1 MFSEVVIFGQGYV
14 GLPLAIAIAK
24 SNFKV
29 LGIDADARRIE
40 QIENGI
46 SPIEDLDKNQ
56 MSNALESGFFTVS
69 VEDYFPISTNVICIC
84 VPTPLTKLGKPDL
97 SALESAT
104 ISVGKNLRPGMLV
117 IVEST
122 IQPGTTRN
130 FVLPILEKYSGL
142 NSDDF
147 FLAFSPERI
156 DPLNKIWGLKNTPKL
171 VAGLTSEAANLA
183 NLFYS
188 NFIDDVRVYPSLEI
202 VEAAKLLENTFRLV
216 NISLINELAIFCQQ
230 SGIPI
235 NEVVSAASTKPYGFM
250 AFNPGLG
257 AGGHCIPV
265 DPIYLAEAAK
275 SVGAPTEI
283 IEYAKKRNES
293 MPDYFVE
300 RALKILGTLEG
311 KNLLV
316 VGIAYK
322 RNVSDVRESPAL
334 KMIEKLRNKGAKVMW
349 HDDLVKTFE
358 DQKSVSINSEFDLA
372 ILATVHDYIDISLL
386 GATKILDTTFNS

>member
-1 MFSEVVIFGQGYV
+1 MFSEVVVFGQGYV
-14 GLPLAIAIAK
+14 GLPLAIAIA
-24 SNFKV
+24 SGGHKV
-29 LGIDADARRIE
+29 LGIDRDASRIE
-40 QIENGI
+40 QIKSGI
-46 SPIEDLDKNQ
+46 SPIEDLNQ
-56 MSNALESGFFTVS
+56 NQLKKALNSGSYSVSNV
-69 VEDYFPISTNVICIC
+69 DYFPRSTNVIFIC

-104 ISVGKNLRPGMLV
+104 ISVGKNLQPGMLV

-130 FVLPILEKYSGL
+130 FILPILEKYSGL
-142 NSDDF
+142 SSGDF
-147 FLAFSPERI
+147 FLAFSPERV

-171 VAGLTSEAANLA
+171 VAGLTKEAANLA

-188 NFIDDVRVYPSLEI
+188 HFIDDVRVYSSLEI
-202 VEAAKLLENTFRLV
+202 VETAKLLENTFRLV

-235 NEVVSAASTKPYGFM
+235 NDVIVAASTKPYGFM

-275 SVGAPTEI
+275 LVGAPTEI
-283 IEYAKKRNES
+283 IEYATRRNES
-293 MPDYFVE
+293 MPDYFIE
-300 RALKILGTLEG
+300 RALKTLGTL
-311 KNLLV
+311 KNKNILV

-322 RNVSDVRESPAL
+322 RNVSDIRESPAL
-334 KMIEKLRNKGAKVMW
+334 KMIEKLRQMGAKVSW
-349 HDDLVKTFE
+349 HDELVGKFE
-358 DQKSVSINSEFDLA
+358 DQKSVPISPEFDLA

-386 GATKILDTTFNS
+386 GATKILDTTFRL

>member
-24 SNFKV
+24 SNIKV
-29 LGIDADARRIE
+29 LGIDSDIRRID
-40 QIENGI
+40 QIKNGI
-46 SPIEDLDKNQ
+46 SPIEDLDSDELNRV
-56 MSNALESGFFTVS
+56 LESGFFNVS
-69 VEDYFPISTNVICIC
+69 ENDYFHISTNVICIC
-84 VPTPLTKLGKPDL
+84 VPTPLTKFGTPDL

-104 ISVGKNLRPGMLV
+104 ISAGKNLRPGMLV
-117 IVEST
+117 IIEST

-130 FVLPILEKYSGL
+130 FILPILEKYSGL
-142 NSDDF
+142 VSGDF
-147 FLAFSPERI
+147 FLAFSPERV
-156 DPLNKIWGLKNTPKL
+156 DPINKIWGLKNTPKL
-171 VAGLTSEAANLA
+171 VAGLTVDAANLA
-183 NLFYS
+183 KSFYS
-188 NFIDDVRVYPSLEI
+188 HFIDDVRVYPSLEI
-202 VEAAKLLENTFRLV
+202 VETAKLLENTFRLV
-216 NISLINELAIFCQQ
+216 NISLVNELAIYCQQ

-275 SVGAPTEI
+275 SVGSPTEI
-283 IEYAKKRNES
+283 IEYARKRNES

-300 RALKILGTLEG
+300 RALKMLGTLEG

-349 HDDLVKTFE
+349 HDDLVKTFQ
-358 DQKSVSINSEFDLA
+358 DQKSVPINSDFDLA

>member
-24 SNFKV
+24 SNIKV
-29 LGIDADARRIE
+29 LGIDSDIRRID
-40 QIENGI
+40 QIKNGI
-46 SPIEDLDKNQ
+46 SPIEDLDSDELNRV
-56 MSNALESGFFTVS
+56 LESGFFNVS
-69 VEDYFPISTNVICIC
+69 ENDHFHITTNVICIC
-84 VPTPLTKLGKPDL
+84 VPTPLTKFGTPDL

-104 ISVGKNLRPGMLV
+104 ISAGKNLRPGMLV
-117 IVEST
+117 IIEST

-130 FVLPILEKYSGL
+130 FILPILEKYSGL
-142 NSDDF
+142 VSGDF
-147 FLAFSPERI
+147 FLAFSPERV
-156 DPLNKIWGLKNTPKL
+156 DPINKIWGLKNTPKL
-171 VAGLTSEAANLA
+171 VAGLTVDAANLA
-183 NLFYS
+183 KSFYS
-188 NFIDDVRVYPSLEI
+188 HFIDDVRVYPSLEI
-202 VEAAKLLENTFRLV
+202 VETAKLLENTFRLV
-216 NISLINELAIFCQQ
+216 NISLVNELAIYCQQ

-275 SVGAPTEI
+275 SVGSPTEI
-283 IEYAKKRNES
+283 IEYARKRNES

-300 RALKILGTLEG
+300 RALKMLGTLEG

-349 HDDLVKTFE
+349 HDDLVKTFQ
-358 DQKSVSINSEFDLA
+358 DQKSVPINSDFDLA

>member
-1 MFSEVVIFGQGYV
+1 M
-14 GLPLAIAIAK
+14 
-24 SNFKV
+24 
-29 LGIDADARRIE
+29 
-40 QIENGI
+40 
-46 SPIEDLDKNQ
+46 
-56 MSNALESGFFTVS
+56 
-69 VEDYFPISTNVICIC
+69 
-84 VPTPLTKLGKPDL
+84 
-97 SALESAT
+97 
-104 ISVGKNLRPGMLV
+104 
-117 IVEST
+117 
-122 IQPGTTRN
+122 
-130 FVLPILEKYSGL
+130 
-142 NSDDF
+142 
-147 FLAFSPERI
+147 
-156 DPLNKIWGLKNTPKL
+156 
-171 VAGLTSEAANLA
+171 
-183 NLFYS
+183 FYS

-283 IEYAKKRNES
+283 IEYARKRNES

-322 RNVSDVRESPAL
+322 QNVSDVRESPAL

-358 DQKSVSINSEFDLA
+358 GQKSVSINSEFDLA

-386 GATKILDTTFNS
+386 GATKILDTSFNS

>member
-1 MFSEVVIFGQGYV
+1 
-14 GLPLAIAIAK
+14 
-24 SNFKV
+24 
-29 LGIDADARRIE
+29 
-40 QIENGI
+40 
-46 SPIEDLDKNQ
+46 
-56 MSNALESGFFTVS
+56 
-69 VEDYFPISTNVICIC
+69 
-84 VPTPLTKLGKPDL
+84 
-97 SALESAT
+97 
-104 ISVGKNLRPGMLV
+104 MLV

-142 NSDDF
+142 NSGDF
-147 FLAFSPERI
+147 FLAFSPERV

-171 VAGLTSEAANLA
+171 VAGLTIEAANLA

-188 NFIDDVRVYPSLEI
+188 HFIDDVRVYPSLEI
-202 VEAAKLLENTFRLV
+202 VETAKLLENTFRLV

-283 IEYAKKRNES
+283 IEYATKRNES
-293 MPDYFVE
+293 MPDYFIE

-311 KNLLV
+311 KNILV

-334 KMIEKLRNKGAKVMW
+334 KIIEKLRNKGAKVMW
-349 HDDLVKTFE
+349 HDDLVKRFE
-358 DQKSVSINSEFDLA
+358 DQQSVPITSKFDLA
-372 ILATVHDYIDISLL
+372 ILATVHDYIDISVL
-386 GATKILDTTFNS
+386 GATKILDTTFRL

>member
-24 SNFKV
+24 SNIKV
-29 LGIDADARRIE
+29 LGIDSDIRRID
-40 QIENGI
+40 QIKNGV
-46 SPIEDLDKNQ
+46 SPIEDLESDELNRV
-56 MSNALESGFFTVS
+56 LESGFFNVS
-69 VEDYFPISTNVICIC
+69 ENDYFHISTNVICIC
-84 VPTPLTKLGKPDL
+84 VPTPLTKFGTPDL

-104 ISVGKNLRPGMLV
+104 ISAGKNLRPGMLV
-117 IVEST
+117 IIEST

-130 FVLPILEKYSGL
+130 FILPILEKYSGL
-142 NSDDF
+142 VSDDF
-147 FLAFSPERI
+147 FLAFSPERV
-156 DPLNKIWGLKNTPKL
+156 DPINKIWGLKNTPKL
-171 VAGLTSEAANLA
+171 VAGLTVEAANLA
-183 NLFYS
+183 KSFYS
-188 NFIDDVRVYPSLEI
+188 HFIDDVRVYPSLEI
-202 VEAAKLLENTFRLV
+202 VETAKLLENTFRLV
-216 NISLINELAIFCQQ
+216 NISLVNELAIYCQQ

-275 SVGAPTEI
+275 SVGSPTEI
-283 IEYAKKRNES
+283 IEYARKRNES

-300 RALKILGTLEG
+300 RALKMLGTLEG

-322 RNVSDVRESPAL
+322 QNVSDVRESPAL

-358 DQKSVSINSEFDLA
+358 DQKSVPIDSDFDLA